1 MVSLGAVLLD
11 YFGPEAI
18 SDGNNLD
25 LTSMLFTILT
35 MITII
40 FERMAVI
47 QWIREKKDYENK
59 PIHEYIYMAI

>member
-1 MVSLGAVLLD
+1 
-11 YFGPEAI
+11 
-18 SDGNNLD
+18 
-25 LTSMLFTILT
+25 MLFTILT
-35 MITII
+35 MITIV